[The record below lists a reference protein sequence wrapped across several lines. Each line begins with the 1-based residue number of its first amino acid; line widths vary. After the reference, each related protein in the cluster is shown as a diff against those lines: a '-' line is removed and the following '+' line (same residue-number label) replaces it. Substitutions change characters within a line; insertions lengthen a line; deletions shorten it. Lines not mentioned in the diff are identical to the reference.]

1 VTPADDQVRA
11 LRVRAQGLDGSG
23 GDVVD
28 VVRWVV
34 GLPAQ
39 LLPASPLA
47 VRARSRGLTAA
58 DVDRARLEE
67 RSIVWTWAMRGT
79 LHLVAAEDVG
89 WMNALFGP
97 VGVAR
102 GRRRLRELGVDDDA
116 AVRGVSVIRDALARS
131 GPLTRGAIA
140 EELRAGGVDV
150 EPGTQ
155 AVIHLIFRAA
165 LEGVL
170 CGGPDQDGEPAYAL
184 LSDWVE
190 VEPPASEEAALAEL
204 ARRYFAGYGPA
215 DVDDLAAWSGLPK
228 AQARAAV
235 RLGGEGVPRDRP
247 KESVVRLL
255 GSFDPYLLGYR
266 GRDLA
271 VAPEHAR
278 RILPGGGVLRPTAI
292 VDGRAVAV
300 WRQQKRGNRL
310 LISLE
315 PFEELDSEIARRLEA
330 DAQDVARF
338 VGAELRLG

>member
-1 VTPADDQVRA
+1 VTDDQVRA
-11 LRVRAQGLDGSG
+11 LRMRAQGLDGSG
-23 GDVVD
+23 GDAVD
-28 VVRWVV
+28 VVRRVV

-79 LHLVAAEDVG
+79 LHLVAAEDLG

-102 GRRRLRELGVDDDA
+102 GRRRLRELGVDEDA
-116 AVRGVSVIRDALARS
+116 AVRGVAVIRDALARH

-184 LSDWVE
+184 LSDWVK
-190 VEPPASEEAALAEL
+190 VEPPDSEEAALAEL

-215 DVDDLAAWSGLPK
+215 TTEDLATWSGLPM
-228 AQARAAV
+228 AQVREAA
-235 RLGGEGVPRDRP
+235 RLGGGEVPRDLP
-247 KESVVRLL
+247 KEPIVRLL

-310 LISLE
+310 HISLE
-315 PFEELDSEIARRLEA
+315 PFEELDAEIARRLEA
-330 DAQDVARF
+330 DAQDLARF
-338 VGAELRLG
+338 VDAELRLG